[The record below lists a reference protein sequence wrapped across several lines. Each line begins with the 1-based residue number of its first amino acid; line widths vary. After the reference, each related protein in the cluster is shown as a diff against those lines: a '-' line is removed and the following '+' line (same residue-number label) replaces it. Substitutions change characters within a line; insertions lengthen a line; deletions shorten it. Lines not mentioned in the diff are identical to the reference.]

1 MNQPPKTILP
11 LLAAIRRHSMTLPQF
26 TVLECCAD
34 QEALKMGDLAEL
46 LGCSTANV
54 TGIVDRCEKL
64 GQVERVR
71 GEDRRKIEVRI
82 TEKGRAELA
91 QVRAAMEGAGS

>member
-1 MNQPPKTILP
+1 MNPPPKTILP

-26 TVLECCAD
+26 TVLECCEG
-34 QEALKMGDLAEL
+34 QEVLRMGDLAEM

-54 TGIVDRCEKL
+54 TGIVDRCERL

-82 TEKGRAELA
+82 TAKGRAELA
-91 QVRAAMEGAGS
+91 QVRAVMDGVAS